1 MSQTEEPRE
10 LKRSLGLIDATSL
23 VAGSMIGSGIFLVSA
38 DMARD
43 LGSAGWLI
51 VAWLLSGVITLI
63 AALSY
68 GELAGMMPAAG
79 GQYVYIQRAF
89 GKFTSFLYGWS
100 VFSVIQTGV
109 IAAVAMAFANF
120 TSELLPVFSSKHVLF
135 SFQYADPDPIKHTTG
150 IFAITAQQ
158 VLAVS
163 LIVFLT
169 FINTLGVKSGAG
181 VQKIFTS
188 AKLLALLGLIVFG
201 LIVGMKT
208 NVFSTNFSDAWTT
221 TRTTGPDNHAPW
233 TTVPIGGMTLVM
245 VFGLTIMNSLFSSDA
260 WNNVTFIAGEIK
272 EPQKNIPK
280 SLFLGTLIVTILY
293 ISANLAYLALLNLKG
308 NPLLDIPNNHDVV
321 GRGMQFAEDGR
332 VGTAAATMIFGS
344 AAKVMMAILIMVSTF
359 GCNNGIILAG
369 ARLYYAM
376 AKDDLFFK
384 RAATLN
390 KYSVPSFALW
400 IQCAWAGLLCFSGT
414 YHDLVVYC
422 TYASMLFYIVTISG
436 LFILRKREPL
446 AERPYKAFGY
456 PFFPALY
463 IFLAILICVNLLF
476 MDTRNSIA
484 GLIIV
489 AVGVPVYYLT
499 KALSKKG

>member
-1 MSQTEEPRE
+1 MEQPRE
-10 LKRSLGLIDATSL
+10 LKRSLGLVDATSL
-23 VAGSMIGSGIFLVSA
+23 VAGSMIGSGIFLVSS

-51 VAWLLSGVITLI
+51 VAWLLTGVITLI

-89 GKFTSFLYGWS
+89 GKFTSFLYGWT

-109 IAAVAMAFANF
+109 IAAVAMAFANY
-120 TSELLPVFSSKHVLF
+120 TAELMPVFSSKNVLLSLGSF
-135 SFQYADPDPIKHTTG
+135 S
-150 IFAITAQQ
+150 ITAQQ
-158 VLAVS
+158 VLAVA

-169 FINTLGVKSGAG
+169 FINTLGVKGGAG

-188 AKLLALLGLIVFG
+188 AKLLALFG
-201 LIVGMKT
+201 LIILGLFIGLKT
-208 NVFSTNFSDAWTT
+208 NVFGNNFTDSFNATQTYQDVKDGPWL
-221 TRTTGPDNHAPW
+221 TRSLGGIFFLA
-233 TTVPIGGMTLVM
+233 VFGMTL
-245 VFGLTIMNSLFSSDA
+245 MNSLFSSDA

-293 ISANLAYLALLNLKG
+293 ISANLAYLALLPLKG
-308 NPLLDIPNNHDVV
+308 DPAAHDVL
-321 GRGMQFAEDGR
+321 GKGMQFAEMGR
-332 VGTAAATMIFGS
+332 VGTAAATMIFGNV
-344 AAKVMMAILIMVSTF
+344 ATVMMAVLIMVSTF
-359 GCNNGIILAG
+359 GCNNGIILSG

-384 RAATLN
+384 RAEKLN
-390 KYSVPSFALW
+390 RHSVPAFALW
-400 IQCAWAGLLCFSGT
+400 IQCIWASLLCFSGT
-414 YHDLVVYC
+414 YHDLVIYC
-422 TYASMLFYIVTISG
+422 TFASMLFYIITIAG
-436 LFILRKREPL
+436 LFRLRKIEPL
-446 AERPYKAFGY
+446 TERPYKAFGY
-456 PFFPALY
+456 PVLPALY
-463 IFLAILICVNLLF
+463 ILIAVAICVNLLF

-489 AVGVPVYYLT
+489 AVGVPVYFIQDYFRK
-499 KALSKKG
+499 KA